1 MVVAFLY
8 FLGLASIYFGL
19 SLVQQKASRRSFQ
32 FPERNGRF
40 ELLIL
45 TSGQG
50 VCPKSLQRD
59 SSSYNFIVCMYVSEV
74 EARI

>member
-32 FPERNGRF
+32 FPERNGKF

-45 TSGQG
+45 QIVKTSGQG

-59 SSSYNFIVCMYVSEV
+59 SSSYNFVDCM
-74 EARI
+74 